1 MSSNLSF
8 THFEIISDYKYLH
21 AKRNNLDAHPVKLS
35 LRIGGK
41 KKELE
46 DYHLEIIENVSEL
59 FNLKWV
65 FEFGVTTVLLLLV
78 LATTVTVIVEK

>member
-1 MSSNLSF
+1 MKELFIETQCCMTALSSNLSF
-8 THFEIISDYKYLH
+8 THFEIIS
-21 AKRNNLDAHPVKLS
+21 NNK
-35 LRIGGK
+35 
-41 KKELE
+41 
-46 DYHLEIIENVSEL
+46 YHLEIIENVSEL